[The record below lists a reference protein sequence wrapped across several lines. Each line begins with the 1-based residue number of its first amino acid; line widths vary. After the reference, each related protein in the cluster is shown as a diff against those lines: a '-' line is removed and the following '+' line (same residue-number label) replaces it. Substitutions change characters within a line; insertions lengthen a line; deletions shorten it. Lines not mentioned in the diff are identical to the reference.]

1 MVVFSVHVKA
11 TDCSSGFSTLIGP
24 SMEKHIA
31 DILLEERAPS
41 LHTNPQCLA
50 RVRAVLDPVLKYN
63 QARKMADDI
72 KYKNG
77 AQVMKYCQD
86 QLELRIEGTGLE
98 HLPPKGTPAIII
110 CNHPTGVADGVAL
123 WQWIGPTRDDLM
135 VYGNRDTHRV
145 TKGAF
150 DFIVPVE
157 LVAERQTREKT
168 RETLELTKHCFDA
181 GRTLIFFPS
190 ARMSFID
197 WKKGRFSERPWK
209 SSAIKMAKRYGY
221 PVIPITIRSYN
232 SLLFYFFSLLSEE
245 LRDICVFYELINKK
259 GQLFKMTMGPPMD
272 FNRYSNDQLE
282 AMTPQLQAY
291 VERGNYERPFTPVF

>member
-1 MVVFSVHVKA
+1 
-11 TDCSSGFSTLIGP
+11 
-24 SMEKHIA
+24 MEKHIA
-31 DILLEERAPS
+31 DILLEERAPT
-41 LHTNPQCLA
+41 LHTNPRRLA
-50 RVRAVLDPVLKYN
+50 RVRAVLDPILKYN
-63 QARKMADDI
+63 QARQMADDI

-86 QLELRIEGTGLE
+86 QLELKVEGRGLE
-98 HLPPKGTPAIII
+98 NMPPKGTPAIII
-110 CNHPTGVADGVAL
+110 VNHPTGIADGVAL
-123 WQWIGPTRDDLM
+123 WKWIGSVRDDLM

-157 LVAERQTREKT
+157 LAQERQTREKT
-168 RETLELTKHCFDA
+168 RETLELTRRCFDA

-197 WKKGRFSERPWK
+197 WRRGARFSERPWK

-259 GQLFKMTMGPPMD
+259 GQLFKMRMGPSMD
-272 FNRYSNDQLE
+272 FERYSNDQLDII
-282 AMTPQLQAY
+282 TPQLQAY
-291 VERGNYERPFTPVF
+291 VERGDYDRPFTPDLVTQIV